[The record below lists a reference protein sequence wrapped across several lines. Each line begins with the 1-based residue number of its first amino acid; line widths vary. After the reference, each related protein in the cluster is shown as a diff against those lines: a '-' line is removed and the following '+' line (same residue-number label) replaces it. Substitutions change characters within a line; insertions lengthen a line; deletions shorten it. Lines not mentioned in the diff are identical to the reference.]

1 MPENSITETKKPAED
16 TNYLTTIGKIKL
28 NLKHYPGEDF
38 YCDGDIEDT
47 LLEITRNYA
56 AVEYQRIIEE
66 RRNWPVLYHL
76 SPLRENIVEWLPI
89 TKDMK
94 VLEVGSGC
102 GAITGALAQ
111 KAGEVTCIDLSK
123 KRSMINAYRHME
135 AENVTI
141 HVGNFQDVE
150 PDLPCD
156 YDYICLIGVF
166 EYGQAYIRSETPYED
181 FLHIIKK
188 HVKEEGHIAIA
199 IENKFGLKYWAGCKE
214 DHLGTY
220 FSGLEDY
227 PDGGVVRTFT
237 KEGLLQIARHCGF
250 TQAQMYYPYPDYK
263 FMTALYSDE
272 RLPKVGELSSNL
284 RNFDRDRLQLFDEK
298 KVFDTIIKEK
308 QFPLFSNSY
317 MMLLGPALDEE
328 YVKYSNDRKEDFRI
342 KTVQKTC
349 QPSAIFR
356 TDRADGSLQPDKA
369 DAVSHAESIKEG
381 EETGGPKE
389 TERKSASQ
397 QKIIEKHPLSKS
409 AWRHIEDT
417 FHACEKLKERYRDS
431 GLAVNQCELHRKDD
445 GTPYV
450 SLEYLEGRSLE
461 EILDECLEKNDID
474 SFQKLFD
481 TYLTRIAFGEEKE
494 VADYDLI
501 FPNILIKCG
510 ENDICEED
518 NTWNLIDYEWTFNR
532 SIETKEIAFRSVY
545 CYLLENEKRNRLNL
559 DLIME
564 KLGITQPDAEQYR
577 RQEME
582 FQKYVT
588 GKNMSMAE
596 IREAIGYPVYTTE
609 AFCAGQEAA
618 SRRDRVQIYED
629 TGKGF
634 HEEQSFFLDE
644 NGDQVRISS
653 DGLMELQVEIG
664 RGRSALRIDPC
675 SDYCLIY
682 LKNMMWNG
690 EQLPLKGKQI
700 QLNGFKVGE
709 NTYAFP
715 TKDPN
720 ITLSLLELS
729 NEESNLLQVSMEMT
743 KMPEE
748 TIKHMQKRG
757 LFS

>member
-1 MPENSITETKKPAED
+1 MPDNSTIETNKPTEEKE
-16 TNYLTTIGKIKL
+16 YLTTIGKIKL
-28 NLKHYPGEDF
+28 NLKHYPGEDY

-56 AVEYQRIIEE
+56 AVEYRRIIEE
-66 RRNWPVLYHL
+66 RKNWPVLYHL

-102 GAITGALAQ
+102 GAITGALAR

-141 HVGNFQDVE
+141 HVGNFQDIE

-181 FLHIIKK
+181 FLNIIKK
-188 HVKEEGHIAIA
+188 HVKPEGHIAIA

-220 FSGLEDY
+220 FSSLEDY

-237 KEGLLQIARHCGF
+237 KDGLLQIAKRCGF

-263 FMTALYSDE
+263 FMTTLYSDD
-272 RLPKVGELSSNL
+272 RLPKPGELSSNL

-317 MMLLGPALDEE
+317 MLLLGPALDEE

-342 KTVQKTC
+342 KTVQK
-349 QPSAIFR
+349 SV
-356 TDRADGSLQPDKA
+356 KA
-369 DAVSHAESIKEG
+369 EKTTVISK
-381 EETGGPKE
+381 
-389 TERKSASQ
+389 R
-397 QKIIEKHPLSKS
+397 IIEKHPLSKE
-409 AWRHIEDT
+409 AWKHIEDT
-417 FHACEKLKERYRDS
+417 FHAYEKLKERYDGS
-431 GLAVNQCELHRKDD
+431 ELSVNQCELHRNED
-445 GTPYV
+445 GAPYV

-461 EILDECLEKNDID
+461 ELLDECLEKNDID
-474 SFQKLFD
+474 GFQKLFD
-481 TYLTRIAFGEEKE
+481 TYLTRISFGEEKE

-501 FPNILIKCG
+501 FANILIKCG
-510 ENDICEED
+510 ENGTFTEN
-518 NTWNLIDYEWTFNR
+518 NTWNLIDYEWTFDR
-532 SIETKEIAFRSVY
+532 SIDTKEIAFRSVY

-559 DLIME
+559 DLIMD
-564 KLGITQPDAEQYR
+564 KLKITQSDAEQYR

-596 IREAIGYPVYTTE
+596 IREAIGYPVYTIE

-618 SRRDRVQIYED
+618 RHKDRVQIYED

-634 HEEQSFFLDE
+634 NEEQSFFLDE
-644 NGDQVRISS
+644 NSDQVRNSA
-653 DGLMELQVEIG
+653 DGAMELQVEIG

-675 SDYCLIY
+675 SAYCLIY
-682 LKNMMWNG
+682 LKSIMWNG
-690 EQLPLKGKQI
+690 EQLSLKGKQI
-700 QLNGFKVGE
+700 RLNGFKVGE

-715 TKDPN
+715 TQDPN
-720 ITLSLLELS
+720 ITLSLMELS
-729 NEESNLLQVSMEMT
+729 NEKSNLLQISMEMT

-748 TIKHMQKRG
+748 TIRHIQKRG

>member
-1 MPENSITETKKPAED
+1 MPDNSTIETNKSMEEKEH
-16 TNYLTTIGKIKL
+16 LTTVGKIKL
-28 NLKHYPGEDF
+28 NLKHYPGEDY

-66 RRNWPVLYHL
+66 RKNWPVLYHL

-102 GAITGALAQ
+102 GAITGALAR
-111 KAGEVTCIDLSK
+111 KAGEVTCIDLSR
-123 KRSMINAYRHME
+123 KRSMINAYRHMD

-166 EYGQAYIRSETPYED
+166 EYGQAYIRSKTPYED
-181 FLHIIKK
+181 FLNIIKK
-188 HVKEEGHIAIA
+188 HVKPEGHIAIA

-237 KEGLLQIARHCGF
+237 KDGLLQVARRCGF

-263 FMTALYSDE
+263 FMTTLYSDD
-272 RLPKVGELSSNL
+272 RLPKTGELSSNL
-284 RNFDRDRLQLFDEK
+284 RNFDRERIQLFDEK

-317 MMLLGPALDEE
+317 MLLLGPVLDEE
-328 YVKYSNDRKEDFRI
+328 YVKYSNDRKEEFRV
-342 KTVQKTC
+342 KTVQK
-349 QPSAIFR
+349 AVR
-356 TDRADGSLQPDKA
+356 T
-369 DAVSHAESIKEG
+369 G
-381 EETGGPKE
+381 EIQETRE
-389 TERKSASQ
+389 TENIENTTIAS
-397 QKIIEKHPLSKS
+397 KRIIEKHPLSKG
-409 AWRHIEDT
+409 AWKHIEDT
-417 FHACEKLKERYRDS
+417 FRAYEKLNERYAGS
-431 GLAVNQCELHRKDD
+431 ALSVNQCELHRSRD
-445 GTPYV
+445 GVPYV

-461 EILDECLEKNDID
+461 EILDGYLEKNDIEG
-474 SFQKLFD
+474 FHNLFD
-481 TYLTRIAFGEEKE
+481 AYLERVSWGEEQE
-494 VADYDLI
+494 VSDYDLI
-501 FPNILIKCG
+501 FSNILIKCD
-510 ENDICEED
+510 ENRDYTK
-518 NTWNLIDYEWTFNR
+518 NSTWNLIDYEWTFDR
-532 SIETKEIAFRSVY
+532 SVTTKEIAFRAVY

-559 DLIME
+559 DLIMD
-564 KLGITQPDAEQYR
+564 KLEITQSDAEQYR

-588 GKNMSMAE
+588 GKSMSMAE
-596 IREAIGYPVYTTE
+596 IREAIGYPVYTLE

-634 HEEQSFFLDE
+634 CEEQSFFLEE
-644 NGDQVRISS
+644 NSDQLAASS
-653 DGLMELQVEIG
+653 KGSIELQVEIG

-682 LKNMMWNG
+682 LKSIMWNG
-690 EQLPLKGKQI
+690 EQISLKSRQI
-700 QLNGFKVGE
+700 RMNGFKVGE

-715 TKDPN
+715 TQDPN

-729 NEESNLLQVSMEMT
+729 NEESNLLQVSMELT
-743 KMPEE
+743 RMPEE
-748 TIKHMQKRG
+748 TIRHMQKRG
-757 LFS
+757 LFG